1 MARLPR
7 YGLPGQPQHVIQRGN
22 NRAVLF
28 ATDTDYQF
36 FRDCLTDA
44 YTRHGCRV
52 HAYVFMTNHV
62 HLLMT
67 PDHEDAIGKV
77 MQSVGRRYVQYFNF
91 TYQRTGTL
99 WEGRYRATPID
110 TERYLLTCYRYIEL
124 NPIRAGIVDEP
135 RNYRW
140 SSHGCNAFGKADRL
154 VTVHD
159 QYAALGSTDSER
171 QAAYRTLSASDSRSP
186 RSMRSGRPPTRAGLL
201 GATSSKRKSK
211 VSFSAVHVLYQK
223 EVYETESKPKRSS
236 CDSNHS
242 FNRV

>member
-1 MARLPR
+1 
-7 YGLPGQPQHVIQRGN
+7 
-22 NRAVLF
+22 
-28 ATDTDYQF
+28 
-36 FRDCLTDA
+36 
-44 YTRHGCRV
+44 
-52 HAYVFMTNHV
+52 MTNHV

-154 VTVHD
+154 GTVHG

-171 QAAYRTLSASDSRSP
+171 QAAYRTLFRERLAEPTLDAIREATNKGWALGSDKFKEEIE
-186 RSMRSGRPPTRAGLL
+186 GLL
-201 GATSSKRKSK
+201 QRRTRPLPKGGVRNRK
-211 VSFSAVHVLYQK
+211 QG
-223 EVYETESKPKRSS
+223 ET
-236 CDSNHS
+236 DQL
-242 FNRV
+242 